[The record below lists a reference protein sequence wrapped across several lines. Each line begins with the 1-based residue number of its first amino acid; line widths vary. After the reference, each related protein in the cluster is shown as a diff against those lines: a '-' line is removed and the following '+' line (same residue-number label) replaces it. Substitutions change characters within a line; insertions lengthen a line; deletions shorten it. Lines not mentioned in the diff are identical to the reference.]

1 VILPLARPALAA
13 QAVLTFLG
21 SWNSF
26 LWPLAVLHS
35 QTAMTLPVGM
45 AAMAGGVAAGREPPI
60 GSTMAAATLVTIP
73 VILVFLAVQK
83 QYIAGLT
90 AASVKQ

>member
-1 VILPLARPALAA
+1 MPIAGPALATL
-13 QAVLTFLG
+13 AVLSFMG

-26 LWPLAVLHS
+26 LWPLAVVRNQ
-35 QTAMTLPVGM
+35 QTMTLPVGM
-45 AAMAGGVAAGREPPI
+45 AGMIGGVTAGSEPPI
-60 GSTMAAATLVTIP
+60 GATMAAATLVTVP
-73 VILVFLAVQK
+73 VILVFLSVQK